1 MIFFFYSYFVWFKY
15 VVECI
20 DYIFKIE
27 VMLLKFIVMR
37 VRFGSF
43 VNLYGKKGGNKLVD
57 M

>member
-1 MIFFFYSYFVWFKY
+1 MIFFFYSYFVRFKY

-27 VMLLKFIVMR
+27 VMLLKFLVMR
-37 VRFGSF
+37 VIFGIF
-43 VNLYGKKGGNKLVD
+43 VDLYGKKGGNKLVD